1 MKKWMVFICMLVFMA
16 LMTLTASSV
25 FAGESIV
32 DKEFCWKDSYGR
44 GAGKVP
50 QACAEGRDRIG
61 LLCYTKCPAG
71 MKRVGFDCHSVCPDG
86 MRDDGL
92 FCRLAEYGR
101 GAGYPWKAK
110 DGVIHPNDGMRSRC
124 EADHGKGNCE
134 KNGAIYYPKCKPNYH
149 NVGCCIC
156 RPDDKPNCEKLGL
169 KKGIDLSCAK
179 KIIIGDPRVG
189 VCPEGQDRDGGLC
202 YKQCKAGYH
211 GVGPVCWG
219 EPPEQDGKKWVNC
232 GMGAARTKL
241 ICANTIFNQVSSVG
255 MMAVNLVAEVVTF
268 GGSGAAST
276 AANAAENAS
285 KLATLKKKLEELKKL
300 YDAAKPAIQAVIKA
314 KKEVGVIVSEA
325 DLANDTV
332 IVPEDIARIA
342 AQIAAIVDPTG
353 IADTVAAYMYPK
365 CSKYFPPKK

>member
-1 MKKWMVFICMLVFMA
+1 MKKWGVFICCLVVMA
-16 LMTLTASSV
+16 LMTITASSI
-25 FAGESIV
+25 FAAGGSAVEK
-32 DKEFCWKDSYGR
+32 DFCWRDSYGR
-44 GAGKVP
+44 GVGTVP
-50 QACAEGRDRIG
+50 QACAPDRDRIG

-110 DGVIHPNDGMRSRC
+110 DGVIHPNDGMRERC
-124 EADHGKGNCE
+124 EKDHGKGNCE

-189 VCPEGQDRDGGLC
+189 VCPADKERNAGLC
-202 YKQCKAGYH
+202 YKRCKAGFD

-219 EPPEQDGKKWVNC
+219 LPPPTWVKC
-232 GMGAARTKL
+232 GMGAAKDKKT
-241 ICANTIFNQVSSVG
+241 CAETIFNQVSTVLQAAANIVLEVATLG
-255 MMAVNLVAEVVTF
+255 TDTAAVEAENTAK
-268 GGSGAAST
+268 GAA
-276 AANAAENAS
+276 
-285 KLATLKKKLEELKKL
+285 KLAELKKELEELKKL
-300 YDAAKPAIQAVIKA
+300 YDAAKDAIDPIVKA
-314 KKEVGVIVSEA
+314 KQAAGTAVEAGNLSTDKIV
-325 DLANDTV
+325 T
-332 IVPEDIARIA
+332 PEDIARIA

-353 IADTVAAYMYPK
+353 IADVAAAYLYPK
-365 CSKYFPPKK
+365 CEKYFPTK